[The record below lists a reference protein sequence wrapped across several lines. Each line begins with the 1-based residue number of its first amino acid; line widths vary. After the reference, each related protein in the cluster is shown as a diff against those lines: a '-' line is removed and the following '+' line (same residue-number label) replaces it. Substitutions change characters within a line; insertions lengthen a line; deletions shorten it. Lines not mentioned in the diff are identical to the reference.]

1 MKLKLETHRGIKT
14 NPNSRHESTF
24 KIVKNRLNQFTLS
37 LPRIDDK
44 KRFAGYPG
52 LTGWSKQLA
61 SLIPKCKFYV
71 EPFAGM
77 AKVYQELD
85 KSKPDYV
92 ILNDK
97 AKPLA
102 KILRKIFPET
112 NVTTTDYSYC
122 IKKYDT
128 PKTFFLIDA
137 PWYENY
143 YAQGFSSF
151 TEKKIKNYDEKILEL
166 CKSITGK
173 FIITSK
179 EKKIYKDSGFVNA
192 TIQGI
197 YAVCGNYPKLFIT
210 TNLGT
215 EDLN

>member
-1 MKLKLETHRGIKT
+1 
-14 NPNSRHESTF
+14 
-24 KIVKNRLNQFTLS
+24 LS

-61 SLIPKCKFYV
+61 SLVPSCKFYV

-85 KSKPDYV
+85 KSRIQYC

-97 AKPLA
+97 AKPLT
-102 KILRKIFPET
+102 KILKKLFPES
-112 NVTTTDYSYC
+112 NVTNTDYSYC

-128 PKTFFLIDA
+128 AETFFLIDA

-151 TEKKIKNYDEKILEL
+151 TEKKIKNYDEKILDL
-166 CKSITGK
+166 CKNITGK

-179 EKKIYKDSGFVNA
+179 EKKIFKNSGFTNKKLK
-192 TIQGI
+192 GI
-197 YAVCGNYPKLFIT
+197 YPVCGNYPELFIT
-210 TNLGT
+210 TNLSVK
-215 EDLN
+215 DLN